1 MTAYISYYVGI
12 PPQVL
17 HLFVDPLDLFREI
30 VANSSESDFI
40 KNQHAVF
47 NNKYSVHLSEAQIGN
62 SLGYSFN
69 LLSAEDLFHV
79 NE

>member
-17 HLFVDPLDLFREI
+17 HLFVDPLDL
-30 VANSSESDFI
+30 
-40 KNQHAVF
+40 F